1 MMSETILEVLR
12 RRDNMSQEDAE
23 ALIEEAKED
32 LQDRMEDPVA
42 YGDPFEVCQDWFG
55 LEPDYVME
63 LIP

>member
-1 MMSETILEVLR
+1 MMSETILEVLKH
-12 RRDNMSQEDAE
+12 RDNMSQEDAE

-32 LQDRMEDPVA
+32 LQDRLEDPML
-42 YGDPFEVCQDWFG
+42 YGDPFEICQDWFG